1 MCVFCQE
8 RYLGELCDGD
18 VPSFSSPERSKILEI
33 FPYPQLSLMSSVPDA
48 LKERYFFANLGK
60 LGEQMPSKCTV
71 SHHASS
77 KLWGQLVA
85 SAPASTKAT
94 TWLRRRRPTPAS
106 AAASSSSSNLQPH
119 DIIPEASQKML
130 QPEIKFH
137 LRLNAVGTSLWYI
150 AAMIQGLIC
159 KTWQNLQLTIGN
171 NG

>member
-1 MCVFCQE
+1 MWWRCAFFFIPRTFQN
-8 RYLGELCDGD
+8 
-18 VPSFSSPERSKILEI
+18 PWN
-33 FPYPQLSLMSSVPDA
+33 LSLSSIIQCARRPQSVLSLTTHP
-48 LKERYFFANLGK
+48 
-60 LGEQMPSKCTV
+60 PSC
-71 SHHASS
+71 
-77 KLWGQLVA
+77 VA
-85 SAPASTKAT
+85 SAPPASTSAT

-159 KTWQNLQLTIGN
+159 KKPSTHYRKKMVSSYISFILFDLQLKGLLLQSNKTQLN
-171 NG
+171 SRV

>member
-1 MCVFCQE
+1 MEMCLLFHPQNVPKSLKSFLILNYPWCPVCQMPSKKDVF
-8 RYLGELCDGD
+8 Y
-18 VPSFSSPERSKILEI
+18 
-33 FPYPQLSLMSSVPDA
+33 
-48 LKERYFFANLGK
+48 ANLGK

-106 AAASSSSSNLQPH
+106 AAANSSSSNLQPH

-137 LRLNAVGTSLWYI
+137 LRLNAVGMSLWYI